1 MPSGLEFAHVIDVV
15 AFDAA
20 TGDVVLIM
28 TETRP
33 WDGSDERLYQLQE
46 KVNAYL
52 SFALDGEM
60 AETYPD
66 AAAKPFRL
74 RLKCASEPD
83 PRTLRFIEVI
93 RRQIAYQHIPF
104 EVAVNA
110 AGTASP
116 SAFDPSR

>member
-66 AAAKPFRL
+66 AAAKPVRL

-83 PRTLRFIEVI
+83 PRTLRFIGVI
-93 RRQIAYQHIPF
+93 RKQIAFQHIPF
-104 EVAVNA
+104 EINV
-110 AGTASP
+110 
-116 SAFDPSR
+116 SA

>member
-20 TGDVVLIM
+20 TGDVILIM

-60 AETYPD
+60 LEAYPE
-66 AAAKPFRL
+66 AAAKAFRL
-74 RLKCASEPD
+74 RLKCASPPD
-83 PRTLRFIEVI
+83 PRTLKFIEVI
-93 RRQIAYQHIPF
+93 RKQIAYQHILF
-104 EVAVNA
+104 EIHVGA
-110 AGTASP
+110 AGA
-116 SAFDPSR
+116 

>member
-15 AFDAA
+15 AFDAN
-20 TGDVVLIM
+20 GDVVLIM
-28 TETRP
+28 TESRP

-60 AETYPD
+60 VESYPQ
-66 AAAKPFRL
+66 AAGKAFRL

-83 PRTLRFIEVI
+83 PRTRHFIGVI
-93 RRQIAYQHIPF
+93 RKQIAYQHIAF
-104 EVAVNA
+104 EVTVNA
-110 AGTASP
+110 
-116 SAFDPSR
+116 